1 VTIILASAADNVS
14 LTTAGA
20 APIDVTASWVDQGP
34 GSPLAP
40 ILPSGQNTLF
50 TSATTQVICPGPA
63 VAKTVRNLKTLTIVN
78 KDPVNSNTIV
88 VTRTLSGVTATMTPG
103 LGGTFVLQPGFVLE
117 WRDGDGWRLIDQS
130 GSSVVERLAI
140 SAAGSSVV
148 TGTVVFSNFNN
159 VSFGMVGST
168 ITASAIAGAA
178 GINFSAGT
186 TSNNL
191 TAITFANS
199 NGISFGLDDSTVTA
213 SIATSLSNINIS
225 AGTTSNNLS
234 AVTFANGNGVSFG
247 IDGST
252 VTASVATSLSN
263 INVSAGTT
271 SNDLSAV
278 TFANANG
285 VAFGLNGS
293 VVTASVAASAAQ
305 ATIRVFSQDADF
317 VTNFPIA
324 QNALSI
330 QKVSMPMN
338 LLATQLAVVGM
349 LSGPSASSGALT
361 LSHAIYTLSN
371 GTASLASS
379 ASRAFSWAAGTVTSA
394 TSVYGGASGTRYR
407 TLPVDYA
414 MTPGDYLFA
423 WVVSTSNGA
432 AFNLFGRAAFNL
444 VGTFDGFE
452 TSQFLNGSSVSTVGG
467 FPTSIAATDPG
478 YARTGFSAVLQP
490 GAILAGT

>member
-1 VTIILASAADNVS
+1 MTIILASAADNVS

-20 APIDVTASWVDQGP
+20 APLDVTASWVDQGP

-78 KDPVNSNTIV
+78 KDPANSNTIA
-88 VTRTLSGVTATMTPG
+88 VTRTLGGVTATMTPG
-103 LGGTFVLQPGFVLE
+103 LSGTFVLQPGYVLE
-117 WRDGDGWRLIDQS
+117 WRDADGWRLLDRS

-140 SAAGSSVV
+140 SAAGSSVSV
-148 TGTVVFSNFNN
+148 GTVIFSNFNN
-159 VSFGMVGST
+159 VSFGMIGSV
-168 ITASAIAGAA
+168 ITASAIAGTA
-178 GINFSAGT
+178 GVNFSAGT

-199 NGISFGLDDSTVTA
+199 NGISFGLDDSVMTA
-213 SIATSLSNINIS
+213 SVATSLSNIVIS

-234 AVTFANGNGVSFG
+234 EIVFENSNGISFG
-247 IDGST
+247 INNST
-252 VTASVATSLSN
+252 LTASVATSLSN

-271 SNDLSAV
+271 SNNLSAV
-278 TFANANG
+278 TFSDANG
-285 VAFGLNGS
+285 VSFGLNGS
-293 VVTASVAASAAQ
+293 VLTASVATPPMQ
-305 ATIRVFSQDADF
+305 NVKVFSQDADF

-324 QNALSI
+324 QAALSI
-330 QKVSMPMN
+330 QKLSLPMN
-338 LLATQLAVVGM
+338 LTATQLAVVGM
-349 LSGPSASSGALT
+349 LSGPSASSGAIT
-361 LSHAIYTLSN
+361 LSHAIYTFNN

-379 ASRAFSWAAGTVTSA
+379 ASRAFSWAAGTATTA
-394 TSVYGGASGTRYR
+394 TSMYGGASGTRYR

-432 AFNLFGRAAFNL
+432 AFNLFGRAAFHV
-444 VGTFDGFE
+444 VGTFDGIE
-452 TSQFLNGSSVSTVGG
+452 TSAFLNGTSVSTVGG
-467 FPTSIAATDPG
+467 FPNSIVATDTG

-490 GAILAGT
+490 GAILAGTG